1 MSQRRGLKMSV
12 TAKNFYRRPLPETCI
27 EFSSELGKRLF
38 TEALIQ
44 GSANIYFKLAS
55 QFRTQDEPAYC
66 GLSTLVMVLNALEVD
81 PEKVWKAPWRFYHES
96 MLDCCVPLE
105 HIRKSGITLQQFS
118 CLATCNRLK
127 SAVSYGETN
136 PDFLQKFR
144 KSLVNSVRSDD
155 QVLVASYDRSVLG
168 QTGSG
173 HFSPLA
179 AYHADS
185 DQVLIMD
192 VARFKYPPHWVKL
205 ETLQKALCSVDTTTK
220 KPRGFVEL
228 ELKKG
233 TRPLIMYG
241 LKAYVNVNDS
251 DFATS
256 VISWNEFLLC
266 DPLEDDEEE
275 FQLCC
280 RKFGQCFA
288 PHALCCTQ
296 KTFDADQKNSCTECS
311 SDQSEACKLICAEI
325 RKTRFAEVF
334 SSSAVA
340 ALLVAWP
347 FKHGY
352 SERSDRIGNLAEK
365 YKKGFSAE
373 TLNEMDQLTT
383 QIRTLICCSKP
394 PVVINI
400 NKPDT
405 THSKCSKNKIGESCA
420 CANDVHL

>member
-1 MSQRRGLKMSV
+1 MNL
-12 TAKNFYRRPLPETCI
+12 C
-27 EFSSELGKRLF
+27 
-38 TEALIQ
+38 LI
-44 GSANIYFKLAS
+44 AV
-55 QFRTQDEPAYC
+55 C
-66 GLSTLVMVLNALEVD
+66 HLSIS
-81 PEKVWKAPWRFYHES
+81 ES
-96 MLDCCVPLE
+96 MNPVLLGRL
-105 HIRKSGITLQQFS
+105 ISSRRSGITLQQFS

-127 SAVSYGETN
+127 SAVSYGETTPGFYFFLLCSN
-136 PDFLQKFR
+136 KSKLISDFLQKFR

-280 RKFGQCFA
+280 QKFGQCFA

-373 TLNEMDQLTT
+373 TLNEMGKLF
-383 QIRTLICCSKP
+383 
-394 PVVINI
+394 VV
-400 NKPDT
+400 
-405 THSKCSKNKIGESCA
+405 THFSAIILKYFRPTDNTDPNTDMLFKTSCRYQYQQT
-420 CANDVHL
+420 

>member
-1 MSQRRGLKMSV
+1 MSRYRMSV
-12 TAKNFYRRPLPETCI
+12 SAKNFYRRPLPETCI
-27 EFSSELGKRLF
+27 DFSSSQGKQIF
-38 TEALIQ
+38 TNSLLK
-44 GSANIYFKLAS
+44 GCANIYFKLAS

-81 PEKVWKAPWRFYHES
+81 PEQVWKAPWRFYHES

-105 HIRKSGITLQQFS
+105 NVKKTGITLNQFH

-127 SAVSYGETN
+127 STLNIGEDSE
-136 PDFLQKFR
+136 DFLQNFR
-144 KSLVNSVRSDD
+144 KILIDSVKSDNN
-155 QVLVASYDRSVLG
+155 VIVASYDRAVLG

-179 AYHADS
+179 AYDPDS

-205 ETLQKALCSVDTTTK
+205 EHLHKAMLSIDRATR
-220 KPRGFVEL
+220 KPRGFVQL
-228 ELKKG
+228 ELMNG

-256 VISWNEFLLC
+256 VISWKEFLLC
-266 DPLEDDEEE
+266 DPLPDDDEE

-296 KTFDADQKNSCTECS
+296 KDIEADQRQKDCECVHE
-311 SDQSEACKLICAEI
+311 QTEACRTICAEV
-325 RKTRFAEVF
+325 RRTKFAEVF

-340 ALLVAWP
+340 ALLIAWP
-347 FKHGY
+347 FEPLY
-352 SERSDRIGNLAEK
+352 SERSNRLSKLARFYRQE
-365 YKKGFSAE
+365 FSAD
-373 TLNEMDQLTT
+373 TKNEMEQLTT
-383 QIRTLICCSKP
+383 QISTLITCSKP
-394 PVVINI
+394 PVNLSL
-400 NKPDT
+400 NKSDSISRCCRSK
-405 THSKCSKNKIGESCA
+405 THANEPCA
-420 CANDVHL
+420 CVTDVRL